1 VTEQSPDTA
10 APQPARRRHADSV
23 RTLAAAMLRTGVVF
37 SAVATL
43 AALAVAAAAAGWP
56 GVYGAAVGAAV
67 GLVSSLL
74 TIAMMWA
81 SAPLPV
87 ESLFGVVMG
96 GYTVKIFALL
106 VVAFPLRQVE
116 AIHPMSLAL
125 TVLVVVVAWA
135 AAEVVAFRRTR
146 IPTIIP
152 DGW

>member
-1 VTEQSPDTA
+1 VT
-10 APQPARRRHADSV
+10 ARNRHADSV
-23 RTLAAAMLRTGVVF
+23 RTLAAAMLRTGVLF
-37 SAVATL
+37 AAVATVVS
-43 AALAVAAAAAGWP
+43 LAVAAATAGWP
-56 GVYGAAVGAAV
+56 GLYGAAVGAAV
-67 GLVSSLL
+67 GFVSSLL

-87 ESLFGVVMG
+87 ESLFGVVLG

-116 AIHPMSLAL
+116 AFHPMALAL
-125 TVLVVVVAWA
+125 TVLAVVVAWA